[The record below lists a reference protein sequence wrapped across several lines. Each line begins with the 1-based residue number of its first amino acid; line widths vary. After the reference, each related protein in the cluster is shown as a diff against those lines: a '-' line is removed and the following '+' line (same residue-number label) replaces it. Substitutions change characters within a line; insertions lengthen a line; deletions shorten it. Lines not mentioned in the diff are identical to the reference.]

1 MNVATPEMRLALSLA
16 LFTGQ
21 RQADLLAMTWAQ
33 YDGSAISLRQGKTG
47 RRVVVPCAR
56 ELLALLNNQ
65 ERSSGTILR
74 TPSGARWQ
82 KRHFAATVPEIAA
95 ITGHSLKTVAPILE
109 SYLSRT
115 VELARSAIHKLD
127 ARSTTNFA
135 NQLQTDAEEEPT
147 DAS

>member
-1 MNVATPEMRLALSLA
+1 M
-16 LFTGQ
+16 
-21 RQADLLAMTWAQ
+21 
-33 YDGSAISLRQGKTG
+33 
-47 RRVVVPCAR
+47 VPCAR

-82 KRHFAATVPEIAA
+82 KRHFAATWGATSAAAGIKDLHFHDLRGTAITLLAQAGATVPEIAA
-95 ITGHSLKTVAPILE
+95 ITGHSLKTVATILE

-147 DAS
+147 DASK